1 MSHCPQRPSPVFRH
15 RHRFRWGR
23 KEGLPRVVLV
33 GNPNVGKSLIFNCL
47 TGSCVDT
54 ANYPGVTVGLT
65 EKVVKG
71 REKDRDFI
79 LADLPGIY
87 GFGGASPDQKATW
100 DYIFKNKPDLLVA
113 VLDATNLPRN
123 LFLLMVLMALDFPL
137 IVVGTF
143 GDKAEQEGEPVNWEK
158 LSRILEIPVIPV
170 VAPKGRGIS
179 QLYREIQRQLT
190 LKERAPYP
198 LPYPEFMRNLV
209 FKLEGHMEKAG
220 LPPRRSAF
228 LFFMGDS
235 EVKKILEEKGLKK
248 EAENLLNEF
257 LTAHKIED
265 LPEALFSFHHSL
277 SRVISQAA
285 QKPHTHLPRRLEKFI
300 SSPLSGSI
308 TAIFLLLLIFSTLF
322 IVGGWLSEVLSASW
336 QSLVSPYLQKLAL
349 YFFGEGAWAK
359 VFLWGFDEG
368 ILAAL
373 TVGIPYIFI
382 FYLILAFLEDTGYLS
397 VLSFLGERLTRL
409 FGLPGRALINLVASA
424 GCNVPALSGTKILP
438 TMRERFIASLLILL
452 VPCSARSA
460 VIFGAAAP
468 FLGIGAALS
477 IYLLVGALILIFGT
491 LFNRIFRGKP
501 SVLIAEIPPLRWPQF
516 KLVLRKTWFRFSDF
530 LYFATP
536 ILILGSLLLGSLY
549 ETGAIWSLM
558 APLKPLIEGWM
569 GLPLSAGLA
578 IIFAFLRKEMS
589 LQLLLVLAAAHAGT
603 PTTNLLSFMS
613 PAQLYV
619 FVYFITISFPC
630 LSAFSMLFR
639 ELKRKRALIIL
650 LLMLSF
656 SIFTSGLIN
665 RFLNLLGFK

>member
-1 MSHCPQRPSPVFRH
+1 MSHCPQRPFPGFRH
-15 RHRFRWGR
+15 RRRLRWGR
-23 KEGLPRVVLV
+23 EEELPRVVLV

-65 EKVVKG
+65 EKVVRGKE
-71 REKDRDFI
+71 RYKDFI

-100 DYIFKNKPDLLVA
+100 DYIFKKEPDLLVA

-123 LFLLMVLMALDFPL
+123 LFLLMVLMALDLPL

-158 LSRILEIPVIPV
+158 LSRLLEIPVIPV

-179 QLYREIQRQLT
+179 QLYREIQKHLSQ
-190 LKERAPYP
+190 KERTPYP
-198 LPYPEFMRNLV
+198 LPYPEFMRNLI
-209 FKLEGHMEKAG
+209 FKVERIMEKAG
-220 LPPRRSAF
+220 LPPRRSTF
-228 LFFMGDS
+228 LLFMGDS
-235 EVKKILEEKGLKK
+235 ETKKKLEERGLK
-248 EAENLLNEF
+248 EEVERLLEEF
-257 LTAHKIED
+257 SATHKIED
-265 LPEALFSFHHSL
+265 LPGALFSFHHSL
-277 SRVISQAA
+277 SRVIAQAA
-285 QKPHTHLPRRLEKFI
+285 QKPHTHLPRKLEKI
-300 SSPLSGSI
+300 LSAPVSGSI
-308 TAIFLLLLIFSTLF
+308 SAILLLLTIFSALF
-322 IVGGWLSEVLSASW
+322 LVGGWLSELLSRSW
-336 QSLVSPYLQKLAL
+336 QSLVSPYIQKLAL

-424 GCNVPALSGTKILP
+424 GCNVPALSGTRILP

-468 FLGIGAALS
+468 FLGIGATLS
-477 IYLLVGALILIFGT
+477 IYLLVGILILIFGM
-491 LFNRIFRGKP
+491 LFNRLFPGKP
-501 SVLIAEIPPLRWPQF
+501 SVLIAEIPPLRWPQL

-589 LQLLLVLAAAHAGT
+589 LQLLLVLAAAQAGA
-603 PTTNLLSFMS
+603 PTTNILSFMS

-630 LSAFSMLFR
+630 LSAFSMLLR
-639 ELKRKRALIIL
+639 ELKGKRALIIL
-650 LLMLSF
+650 FLMLSF
-656 SIFTSGLIN
+656 STLTSGLLY
-665 RFLNLLGFK
+665 RFLILLGFK